1 VSPLKKMP
9 VAIPATSQM
18 MKKTIGMKIARLAA
32 FLFIEKAVL

>member
-18 MKKTIGMKIARLAA
+18 MKNTSGMKIARLAA